1 MWYEGHSLGKCGG
14 SRGQPVEVRLA
25 FLPSRELEQS
35 LGGSLGSKDLHSLD
49 HLPTLFENLLS
60 AYAWEHTSMP
70 VWMLTVPVILL
81 SHRWNCGR
89 T

>member
-14 SRGQPVEVRLA
+14 SRGQPVEMRLA
-25 FLPSRELEQS
+25 FFSSRELEQS

-70 VWMLTVPVILL
+70 VHTRPEDSVGPL
-81 SHRWNCGR
+81 RY
-89 T
+89 